1 MCFNFMK
8 LEIVLMKTTFKKTL
22 VASAI
27 LAFAGAAQA
36 ATLAGTEQTV
46 TSQYLAG
53 TQTSSGAAATT
64 DHRAAAFTIT
74 LGADYTLNDTM
85 TLTFTTPVKTALPVS
100 LTAAV
105 DNTVGAG
112 KNGITFSLISGGTA
126 GASTATYRVTA
137 VDVSTDTN
145 TSIGVVLTVPAANLE
160 FLKSNLGSGAS
171 VTFAAKT
178 NTGLDLD
185 TGGGNARTAS
195 LVKVASQFTITNP
208 SIARVIDVNADRKSF
223 VELTGAVKT
232 VTGTFNIAT
241 LTTAGNVYARP
252 INAAAGVKHTLTGD
266 FSWVVDN
273 DTNTAGLQP
282 KAGVFTT
289 TGTCATPVWA
299 YSTTAVSLTC
309 DAVAA
314 DTAIVI
320 DPEANKVGVA
330 AANVAILAPQSF
342 TATSTVTYT
351 TPAATENVING
362 ASAGSWTL
370 NGSQVRVPYMVAG
383 GDRFGII
390 ANVTNHG
397 SKDGAITLDVWAED
411 GTKLA
416 SNYAAGTSNAGSVT
430 SVAPAL
436 IAALNAAGKD
446 LVATTKFSFQVTT
459 NVPENDVQ
467 VYAAYTD
474 NTTSERAIVN
484 NDSKVQTK

>member
-1 MCFNFMK
+1 MK

-36 ATLAGTEQTV
+36 ATLAGTEHTV
-46 TSQYLAG
+46 TSQYLAS
-53 TQTSSGAAATT
+53 TSVASGAAATT

-85 TLTFTTPVKTALPVS
+85 TLTFTTPVKTAMPVS

-126 GASTATYRVTA
+126 GSTSATYRVTA
-137 VDVSTDTN
+137 IDVSTDNN

-160 FLKSNLGSGAS
+160 FLKSNLASGAKVS
-171 VTFAAKT
+171 FSAKT
-178 NTGLDLD
+178 NNGLDLD
-185 TGGGNARTAS
+185 TAGGAARTAS
-195 LVKVASQFTITNP
+195 LVKTASQFTISNP
-208 SIARVIDVNADRKSF
+208 SFARVIDVNSDRKSF
-223 VELTGAVKT
+223 VDADTTAVGADDFK
-232 VTGTFNIAT
+232 VTGTFNIAS
-241 LTTAGNVYARP
+241 LTTGGAVFARP
-252 INAAAGVKHTLTGD
+252 LAAATAVKHTVTGD
-266 FSWVVDN
+266 FSWVVD
-273 DTNTAGLQP
+273 DNTTTDGLQP
-282 KAGVFTT
+282 KAGVFAVA
-289 TGTCATPVWA
+289 GTCGTPTWT

-309 DAVAA
+309 DAIAT

-320 DPEANKVGVA
+320 DPEANKTGVA
-330 AANVAILAPQSF
+330 AADVAILAPQAF

-362 ASAGSWTL
+362 IAAGSWTL
-370 NGSQVRVPYMVAG
+370 NGSQVRVPYMVVG
-383 GDRFGII
+383 GSRFGII

-397 SKDGAITLDVWAED
+397 SKDGAITVDVFAED

-416 SNYAAGTSNAGSVT
+416 SNYPAGTSKAGSVT

-436 IAALNAAGKD
+436 LAVLGGSP
-446 LVATTKFSFQVTT
+446 ATATKFSFQVTT
-459 NVPENDVQ
+459 NVPENDVI

>member
-1 MCFNFMK
+1 
-8 LEIVLMKTTFKKTL
+8 MKTTFKKTL

-36 ATLAGTEQTV
+36 ATLAGTEHTV

-53 TQTSSGAAATT
+53 QQTDSGAAANT

-85 TLTFTTPVKTALPVS
+85 TLTFTAPVKTALPAS
-100 LTAAV
+100 FTAS
-105 DNTVGAG
+105 GAG
-112 KNGITFSLISGGTA
+112 LASVTFSLISGGTA

-137 VDVSTDTN
+137 IDT
-145 TSIGVVLTVPAANLE
+145 TAGTSSIGSVGTIPAANLE
-160 FLKSNLGSGAS
+160 FLKSNLGSGVS
-171 VTFAAKT
+171 VTFSAKT

-185 TGGGNARTAS
+185 TAGGTARTAS
-195 LVKVASQFTITNP
+195 LVKVASQFTTTAP
-208 SIARVIDVNADRKSF
+208 SFAKVIDVNADRKSF
-223 VELTGAVKT
+223 VGADTNAKK
-232 VTGTFNIAT
+232 VTGTFNIT
-241 LTTAGNVYARP
+241 SLTTGGAVFARP
-252 INAAAGVKHTLTGD
+252 INGTAGVKHTVTGD
-266 FSWVVDN
+266 FSWVVD
-273 DTNTAGLQP
+273 DSTATGLQP

-289 TGTCATPVWA
+289 TGTCANAAWT
-299 YSTTAVSLTC
+299 YSTTAVTLTC

-320 DPEANKVGVA
+320 DAEANKAGVA
-330 AANVAILAPQSF
+330 AANVAILNPQSF

-351 TPAATENVING
+351 TPAATENVFN
-362 ASAGSWTL
+362 AVAAGSWTL

-383 GDRFGII
+383 GGRFGII

-397 SKDGAITLDVWAED
+397 SKDGAITLDVFAED

-416 SNYAAGTSNAGSVT
+416 SNYAAGTSKAGSVV

-446 LVATTKFSFQVTT
+446 LVATTKFSFQITT
-459 NVPENDVQ
+459 NVPENDVI